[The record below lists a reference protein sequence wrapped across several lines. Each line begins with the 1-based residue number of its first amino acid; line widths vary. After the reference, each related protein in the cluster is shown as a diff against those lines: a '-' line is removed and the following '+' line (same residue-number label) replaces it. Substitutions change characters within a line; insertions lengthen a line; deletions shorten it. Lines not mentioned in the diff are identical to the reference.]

1 MTGAMDKHAKPRRR
15 RWTRLLVPVAVLAAV
30 AAAAPPAA
38 TAASVHDTTQFAV
51 IPGPLGFGDPDQP
64 LVPPLAF
71 NGHAQALNAQMSN
84 FAVTDAS
91 GAGEGWN
98 LTASGAGGKGTSP
111 RLRQY
116 CPVARCGNHRGRGF
130 IAGGSVLPFG
140 SMLLDSSGA
149 GFSSE
154 AGGTVNQPSHECS
167 EGCLLDTAPLAPT
180 RIAAAE
186 QGSGLGTFRAAGFSA
201 KSLKLVAPGSNS
213 VFKPREVY
221 RVDLSWTLNT
231 GP

>member
-1 MTGAMDKHAKPRRR
+1 MLGAMGNHANLSRGRLR
-15 RWTRLLVPVAVLAAV
+15 RLLAPLAVLVAVVAPAPAAALAAS
-30 AAAAPPAA
+30 
-38 TAASVHDTTQFAV
+38 ASDTTQFSV

-64 LVPPLAF
+64 RIPSLAF
-71 NGHAQALNAQMSN
+71 NGKAQALNAQMSN

-98 LTASGAGGKGTSP
+98 LTVSGAGGKGTSA

-116 CPVARCGNHRGRGF
+116 CPVARCGHHRGHGF
-130 IAGGSVLPFG
+130 VAGGSLLPGG

-149 GFSSE
+149 GFTSE
-154 AGGTVNQPSHECS
+154 SGGTGNQPTHECG
-167 EGCLLDTAPLAPT
+167 EGCLLDVSPLAPT
-180 RIAAAE
+180 RVVAAAS
-186 QGSGLGTFRAAGFSA
+186 GSGLGTFQAAGFSA
-201 KSLKLVAPGSNS
+201 RSLKLVAPGTSR
-213 VFKPREVY
+213 VFQPHEVY